1 MQLFSQPPRQS
12 FSPTVIPDHVPVYRI
27 KDGKFYAD
35 DELYDAGSIIAWED
49 EPNLEMEPM
58 NALAV
63 KEMKKYLEKLDVYGR
78 EVAAKNGKAY
88 VSYGD
93 AFRNSME
100 LAKQE
105 GKRVTLLNGMQETP
119 ILGGSRRGPKKA
131 SKIDLHPEP
140 PAAGTT
146 GKLSLSNNR
155 AVVNSSETGL

>member
-35 DELYDAGSIIAWED
+35 DELYEAGSIIAWAE
-49 EPNLEMEPM
+49 EPNLEMEPL
-58 NALAV
+58 NALAL
-63 KEMKKYLEKLDVYGR
+63 KEMKKYLEKLDVHGR
-78 EVAAKNGKAY
+78 EVAMKNGKAY
-88 VSYGD
+88 VSYAD
-93 AFRNSME
+93 AFKNSME

-105 GKRVTLLNGMQETP
+105 GKRVTLLNGAQETP

-131 SKIDLHPEP
+131 SKIDLQPEA